1 MMGGPNLPLWKTFGL
16 LILLG
21 SPQLGASYGNIGCLF
36 KESLCVPDKEYC
48 FDDYAFG
55 KCLSLDKSTSYRHKL
70 GVEELELL
78 KKAVVTLNSLGFHW
92 SDTYTQCR
100 LQTLLFSM
108 RLKVEIPSDYCDHK
122 LGVDTSKGRDSKEG
136 KVMDVNDLAAVKYE
150 PNKADFANEI
160 YYPPSFPSEGRF
172 QYSPEDLEDFGA
184 VPNVNFH
191 KEMKPY
197 ADKLPYK
204 KSNAKYPPRSPNPN
218 YYPPFPYFPDF
229 MDYDADF
236 RYPPKPVVKPYRG
249 VPMSNLNPYYQ
260 PRPIPAFSKP
270 PPRFHSFDKE
280 YNTPDS
286 FRQGIETKD
295 MESKILKAFSPP
307 KNRGFTEGGIVYIPI
322 RNTDF
327 KLGDVDLP
335 SDSDFDLLDFEDFL
349 GFQRRERLDVKKPGP
364 GFTVN
369 SFAFQKDVQGG
380 GLGHSPNMLLK
391 SLNDNGEAM
400 SHASRNKLKERNFQ
414 LPLDKK
420 DIAPLDEL
428 ERIDTNMAF
437 VEVAQKFRI
446 SELNCLKKKIADLLS
461 IPLDVLQ
468 EKYIKR
474 EEDRTIVFKV
484 DRGRNPRRFNAS
496 EVARQLDKIKDQVK
510 KDCKVEILSTGIGD
524 ESQIPI
530 KLDLKHETDHELFVA
545 TLIMC
550 GVFAALI
557 SAGAAYYMVRRNSVS
572 RKKLHSLS
580 SQGTEPS
587 KDYQDLCR
595 ARMAT
600 KASQENVV
608 PSVRVSKLSQE
619 SDSPSSR
626 SSTSSWSE
634 EPALSNMDIS
644 TGHMVLSYM
653 EDHLKNK
660 DRLDTEWTALCAY
673 EAEPCSVAIAQ
684 LPDNSKKNR
693 YVNALPYDHARVILN
708 ELANVSNSDYINAS
722 TITDHDPRNPAYIAT
737 QGPLASTAADMWQMV
752 WEQGCVVIV
761 ILTRLTEN
769 DLEMSFRYWP
779 EEGSE
784 LYHIYEVHL
793 VSEHIWCDDY
803 LVRSFYLK
811 NLKTGETRTVT
822 QFHFLSWPEGGTPIS
837 TKALLEFRRKVNKS
851 FRGRSCPIV
860 VHCSD
865 GIGRTGTYCLLDMVL
880 NRMAKGAKEI
890 DIAATLEH
898 IRDQRGGAVAT
909 KQQFQFVLQAV
920 AEEVQAILRVLP
932 QQQASAPPLV
942 SPILPLQPPLTPQP
956 VSSIA
961 QTTPTVTTTQSL
973 PQPKSET
980 QQPPN

>member
-1 MMGGPNLPLWKTFGL
+1 METTTLPLWKTFGL
-16 LILLG
+16 ILLLG
-21 SPQLGASYGNIGCLF
+21 CPQLGLSYGNIGCLF
-36 KESLCVPDKEYC
+36 KESLCVPNKEYC

-55 KCLSLDKSTSYRHKL
+55 KCLSSDRSSGGYRHKL
-70 GVEELELL
+70 GKEQLDQL
-78 KKAVVTLNSLGFHW
+78 KQAMVSLNSLGFHW
-92 SDTYTQCR
+92 SDMYTQCR

-108 RLKVEIPSDYCDHK
+108 RRKVDIPDDYCDHK
-122 LGVDTSKGRDSKEG
+122 IGVDASKGRGDSKER
-136 KVMDVNDLAAVKYE
+136 KVMDVNSLAAVKYV
-150 PNKADFANEI
+150 PNKSNFANEI

-172 QYSPEDLEDFGA
+172 QYSPEELEGFGG
-184 VPNVNFH
+184 VPNANFN
-191 KEMKPY
+191 KELKPL

-204 KSNAKYPPRSPNPN
+204 KSNSKYPSRSPNPN
-218 YYPPFPYFPDF
+218 YFSPYPYFPDF
-229 MDYDADF
+229 GDYEDY
-236 RYPPKPVVKPYRG
+236 RYPTKPFTPPIKPFMG
-249 VPMSNLNPYYQ
+249 VGDLNPYYHPQ
-260 PRPIPAFSKP
+260 QFKKP

-286 FRQGIETKD
+286 FRQGFETKD
-295 MESKILKAFSPP
+295 LGDKILKAFSPS
-307 KNRGFTEGGIVYIPI
+307 NNQGYTEGGIVYIPI

-327 KLGDVDLP
+327 KLSDVDLP
-335 SDSDFDLLDFEDFL
+335 TDPNGFNILDLEDIL

-364 GFTVN
+364 GYKVN
-369 SFAFQKDVQGG
+369 SFAFHKAAS
-380 GLGHSPNMLLK
+380 GLQQDPIYAAHKTHDGT
-391 SLNDNGEAM
+391 DAAA
-400 SHASRNKLKERNFQ
+400 SHNKLKERTFD
-414 LPLDKK
+414 LPIDKK
-420 DIAPLDEL
+420 DLLSPDEF
-428 ERIDTNMAF
+428 EKIDTSIAY
-437 VEVAQKFRI
+437 VEVAEKFRE
-446 SELNCLKKKIADLLS
+446 SNYHCLEEKIAELMS
-461 IPLDVLQ
+461 ILRDAFHN
-468 EKYIKR
+468 KYIIRK
-474 EEDRTIVFKV
+474 EDKLLTFKV
-484 DRGRNPRRFNAS
+484 GNNPRRLNAS
-496 EVARQLDKIKDQVK
+496 DVARKLDKMKDQLK
-510 KDCKVEILSTGIGD
+510 KDCKVDIVSTGIGN
-524 ESQIPI
+524 ENQLPI
-530 KLDLKHETDHELFVA
+530 KVDLKHESDHELFVA
-545 TLIMC
+545 TVIMC
-550 GVFAALI
+550 GVIAALL
-557 SAGAAYYMVRRNSVS
+557 SAGAAYYIVRRNSDT
-572 RKKLHSLS
+572 RRKLHSLS

-608 PSVRVSKLSQE
+608 PTVRVSKLSQE

-693 YVNALPYDHARVILN
+693 YVNALPFDHARVILN
-708 ELANVSNSDYINAS
+708 ELANMSGSDYINAS

-737 QGPLASTAADMWQMV
+737 QGPLTTTAADMWQMI

-822 QFHFLSWPEGGTPIS
+822 QFHFLSWPEGGVPIS

-898 IRDQRGGAVAT
+898 IRDQRGAAVTT

-932 QQQASAPPLV
+932 QQQATAPPLV
-942 SPILPLQPPLTPQP
+942 SPLQPPPPPPTPPPPPPPTPPPPPPP
-956 VSSIA
+956 VFFFFFFFGGGGGGGGNFFLKE
-961 QTTPTVTTTQSL
+961 V
-973 PQPKSET
+973 
-980 QQPPN
+980 